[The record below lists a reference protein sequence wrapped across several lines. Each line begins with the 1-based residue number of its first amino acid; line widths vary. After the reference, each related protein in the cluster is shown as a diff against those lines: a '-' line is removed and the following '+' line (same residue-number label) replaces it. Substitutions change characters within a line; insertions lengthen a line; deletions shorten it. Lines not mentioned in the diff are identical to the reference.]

1 MAQTPNDWSLS
12 SSKYTEPFR
21 AFSYS
26 ILGLGQ
32 LLYIKVHQRFFE
44 GSLHKPPK
52 WVLHGTLFDKIGSS
66 KKKKNDG
73 INLKNLFQEPS
84 HLRVYKRKCRDF
96 FMGTVH
102 N

>member
-26 ILGLGQ
+26 ILGLGK
-32 LLYIKVHQRFFE
+32 LLYIKVLQRFFE

-66 KKKKNDG
+66 KKKKKRWHQFKESFPG
-73 INLKNLFQEPS
+73 TFTFKSVQEKMQGF
-84 HLRVYKRKCRDF
+84 LYGYCA
-96 FMGTVH
+96 
-102 N
+102 